1 LAELYRLRSIT
12 KRYGPN
18 VAVDI
23 DSLTI
28 DSGRLYT
35 LTGPNGAG
43 KSTLLDILSFLVPP
57 TTGEIFYAGERVRW
71 KRDVLMRLRRR
82 VTLLHQSPY
91 LFGGTVF
98 RNVVY
103 GLKARGI
110 AGEAALRAVDRA
122 LETVGLEGFRDR
134 HARELSGGEAQRVAL
149 ARALALSPEV
159 LLLDEPLAN
168 IDRET
173 AALLETV
180 IVSLPSRG
188 TTVVMTTHDPDHPA
202 RRGGVPIA
210 LEGGK
215 VAPPRP
221 SSTPEGAEA

>member
-1 LAELYRLRSIT
+1 VT
-12 KRYGPN
+12 KRYGSN

-28 DSGRLYT
+28 DAGRLYT
-35 LTGPNGAG
+35 LTGANGAG
-43 KSTLLDILSFLVPP
+43 KSTLLGILAFLTPP
-57 TTGEIFYAGERVRW
+57 STGEIFYAGERIDW
-71 KRDVLMRLRRR
+71 KSDIVRRR
-82 VTLLHQSPY
+82 RRKVTLLHQSPY

-98 RNVVY
+98 RNVAY
-103 GLKARGI
+103 GLKARGVT
-110 AGEAALRAVDRA
+110 GEATLRTVDRA
-122 LETVGLEGFRDR
+122 LETVGLESFRDR
-134 HARELSGGEAQRVAL
+134 DARELSGGEAQRVAM
-149 ARALALSPEV
+149 ARALALEPEV

-180 IVSLPSRG
+180 IASLPSRG

-202 RRGGVPIA
+202 RLSGGSIV

-215 VAPPRP
+215 VAPPHDSRP
-221 SSTPEGAEA
+221 T

>member
-1 LAELYRLRSIT
+1 LTELYRLRSVT
-12 KRYGPN
+12 KRYGSN

-28 DSGRLYT
+28 AAGRLYT
-35 LTGPNGAG
+35 LSGANGAG
-43 KSTLLDILSFLVPP
+43 KSTLLGILAFLTPP
-57 TTGEIFYAGERVRW
+57 TTGEIFYAGERIDWTGDIV
-71 KRDVLMRLRRR
+71 RRR
-82 VTLLHQSPY
+82 RRKVTLLHQSPY

-98 RNVVY
+98 RNVAY

-110 AGEAALRAVDRA
+110 AGEGTLRAVDRA

-134 HARELSGGEAQRVAL
+134 DARKLSGGEAQRVAM
-149 ARALALSPEV
+149 ARALAPDPEV

-173 AALLETV
+173 AVLLETV
-180 IVSLPSRG
+180 IASLPSRG

-202 RRGGVPIA
+202 RRNGGSIV

-215 VAPPRP
+215 IALPLGSLR
-221 SSTPEGAEA
+221 